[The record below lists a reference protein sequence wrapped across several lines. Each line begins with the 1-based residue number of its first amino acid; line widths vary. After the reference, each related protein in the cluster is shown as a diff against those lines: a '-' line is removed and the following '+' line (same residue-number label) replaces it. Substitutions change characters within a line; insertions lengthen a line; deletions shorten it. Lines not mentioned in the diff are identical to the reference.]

1 MCCTFVTYYILETF
15 EKTFEI
21 IGLNQKSVKI
31 YYTHQYKIQTFW
43 TSTLE
48 LLLPKMVFLQTHLAF
63 HRWPIFRDVGRSE
76 NLKEGNL

>member
-15 EKTFEI
+15 EKTFKI

-43 TSTLE
+43 TRITAAKNGLFADTPSFSS
-48 LLLPKMVFLQTHLAF
+48 MADFQ
-63 HRWPIFRDVGRSE
+63 GRR
-76 NLKEGNL
+76 KV